1 MPHICYIWDMT
12 FEHFKTCVR
21 AYFPNHDFS
30 WIRYCRRHFHEPVCI
45 SEADIYNVAIQFDLL
60 ESPRGLPEDDEKAL
74 VRYLKQASRT
84 PGINP
89 DTLEFG
95 GDMYLMQVTDE
106 YRAIV
111 LTLDE
116 MSISTYP
123 RTLPAF

>member
-1 MPHICYIWDMT
+1 MR

-30 WIRYCRRHFHEPVCI
+30 WLRYCRRHFLMPVCI
-45 SEADIYNVAIQFDLL
+45 SEADIYNVAIRLDVL
-60 ESPRGLPEDDEKAL
+60 ESPRDLPEDDEKAL
-74 VRYLKQASRT
+74 VRYLKQIANR
-84 PGINP
+84 PDINP

-95 GDMYLMQVTDE
+95 GDMYLMQVTDD

-116 MSISTYP
+116 MSIGTYP